1 MTTLYEGAF
10 AKINLTLDVLGKR
23 PDGYHDLKSIMQ
35 TISIRDDVE
44 IDVDTGKPWTLLCDQ
59 EGVPTDER
67 NLAWKAAK
75 VFFNHTKLETTGIE
89 VRIVKRIPREAGL
102 GGGSEDAGA
111 VLRAQNRHNGNP
123 LSILALAELGSL
135 VGSDVPFCTLCGT
148 AMVEGRGE
156 KLRKL
161 PNLPDCCFVVCK
173 PDFSSST
180 PALSIW
186 AFALFDT
193 VKIAKRPD
201 HLAMESA
208 LLAGDL
214 GKIAE
219 NVYNVFDPIVTADH
233 LELNYIKSI
242 FNSYG
247 SIAQQMTGSGS
258 AVFAIVPDFE
268 FAAVICNMLKDNYPN
283 VFIAKPI

>member
-23 PDGYHDLKSIMQ
+23 PDGYHDLKSVMQ

-44 IDVDTGKPWTLLCDQ
+44 IDIDTGKPWALHCTK
-59 EGVPTDER
+59 EGIPEDET

-75 VFFNHTKLETTGIE
+75 VFFDTIGKDPNGIE
-89 VRIVKRIPREAGL
+89 IRITKRIPMEAGL
-102 GGGSEDAGA
+102 GGGSADAAA
-111 VLRAQNRHNGNP
+111 VLRALNRHYGEP
-123 LSILALAELGSL
+123 LSILALAELGSA

-156 KLRKL
+156 RLRKL
-161 PNLPDCCFVVCK
+161 PDLPDCCFVVCK

-180 PALSIW
+180 PELYRKLDDSVIG
-186 AFALFDT
+186 
-193 VKIAKRPD
+193 KRPD
-201 HLAMESA
+201 HQAMESA

-214 GKIAE
+214 GKVAE
-219 NVYNVFDPIVTADH
+219 NVYNVFDPLVTKEH

-258 AVFAIVPDFE
+258 AVFGMVTSFE
-268 FAAVICNMLKDNYPN
+268 YAAVICNMLKDNYPD
-283 VFIAKPI
+283 VFIAKPV